1 MRYLFCIYTDKEYV
15 EKLNHFKMTKFYEQI
30 SNDPNIEVIEWGS
43 DFHTDYQSLHSKTQ
57 KMMKWCS
64 ENKEYDYLIKCD
76 DTVFDDKWIHYRS
89 RLKYK
94 NIFIDDEID
103 HAWLW
108 DHWCPIRAPLAL
120 RNKRTFYDPN
130 SYWPKGL
137 RGLWIKIENTN
148 KHYRGINL
156 IKPNIEDWENFFKS
170 HSEKINYEFCKEDA
184 LKFIDIHSSFYEGKF
199 YMVSKNFSKFIGK
212 QEKLASTLCEK
223 FPSAED
229 LMVGYLW
236 KLFVNNL

>member
-1 MRYLFCIYTDKEYV
+1 MKYLFCIYTDKEYV
-15 EKLNHFKMTKFYEQI
+15 KKLNHFKMTKFYEQI

-43 DFHTDYQSLHSKTQ
+43 DFHTDYQSLPSKTQ

-76 DTVFDDKWIHYRS
+76 DTVFDEKWIHYRS

-103 HAWLW
+103 HKWIWGEHLLNLRIP
-108 DHWCPIRAPLAL
+108 DPIYH
-120 RNKRTFYDPN
+120 KDEPN
-130 SYWPKGL
+130 SRYEGPY
-137 RGLWIKIENTN
+137 GLWIKIKNEN

-156 IKPNIEDWENFFKS
+156 IKPNIKDWENFFKS
-170 HSEKINYEFCKEDA
+170 HSEKTNYEFCQEDA
-184 LKFIDIHSSFYEGKF
+184 LKFIDIYSSFYEGKF

-212 QEKLASTLCEK
+212 QEKLASTLCK
-223 FPSAED
+223 NFPIED
-229 LMVGYLW
+229 LMVGYLS
-236 KLFVNNL
+236 KLIHVKN